1 MKRKLLKQ
9 MRNEWRDNVWLVIEL
24 AVVFIAIWGLSTV
37 LWVMTKGAFTPLGVD
52 PENVISLSTRYLK
65 SDNPSY
71 VNVDSVTYNDDLRQL
86 LRELRANPNVEAV
99 AVHGGA
105 LPFNYNYNG
114 TGIKLIDSNDS
125 VIYYANQRYGSP
137 DIVKVLGIRSLTGAT
152 SDQLVEMLRNGEIL
166 VSDNQEYKLNG
177 RNPFD
182 LKGKRVIMEGDS
194 SKLLK
199 VGDVIQQIRR
209 SEYEPSWA
217 GGIIYPLDYDGD
229 IWGDVVLRVKPGR
242 EMQFKEDFR
251 NNENLRKYRNVYLS
265 DMKRLVDIRT
275 LTQHND
281 EIKIRMFSSLM
292 IFLLVTV
299 FLGIA
304 GTFWFR
310 VQQRVS
316 EIAIRKVNGAT
327 RMDVFRRIL
336 SEGTILLLCS
346 SLIISVLVWPFI
358 SKFMD
363 MLREEWYV
371 FLILELVSFALIA
384 IGVLMALWYPAHR
397 AMSIEPAIAIKEE

>member
-1 MKRKLLKQ
+1 
-9 MRNEWRDNVWLVIEL
+9 
-24 AVVFIAIWGLSTV
+24 
-37 LWVMTKGAFTPLGVD
+37 
-52 PENVISLSTRYLK
+52 
-65 SDNPSY
+65 
-71 VNVDSVTYNDDLRQL
+71 
-86 LRELRANPNVEAV
+86 
-99 AVHGGA
+99 
-105 LPFNYNYNG
+105 
-114 TGIKLIDSNDS
+114 
-125 VIYYANQRYGSP
+125 
-137 DIVKVLGIRSLTGAT
+137 
-152 SDQLVEMLRNGEIL
+152 
-166 VSDNQEYKLNG
+166 
-177 RNPFD
+177 
-182 LKGKRVIMEGDS
+182 MEGDS

-217 GGIIYPLDYDGD
+217 GGIIYPLDEDGD

>member
-1 MKRKLLKQ
+1 M
-9 MRNEWRDNVWLVIEL
+9 
-24 AVVFIAIWGLSTV
+24 
-37 LWVMTKGAFTPLGVD
+37 
-52 PENVISLSTRYLK
+52 
-65 SDNPSY
+65 
-71 VNVDSVTYNDDLRQL
+71 
-86 LRELRANPNVEAV
+86 
-99 AVHGGA
+99 
-105 LPFNYNYNG
+105 
-114 TGIKLIDSNDS
+114 
-125 VIYYANQRYGSP
+125 
-137 DIVKVLGIRSLTGAT
+137 
-152 SDQLVEMLRNGEIL
+152 
-166 VSDNQEYKLNG
+166 
-177 RNPFD
+177 
-182 LKGKRVIMEGDS
+182 
-194 SKLLK
+194 
-199 VGDVIQQIRR
+199 IQQIRR

-217 GGIIYPLDYDGD
+217 GGINYPLDEEGD
-229 IWGDVVLRVKPGR
+229 RWGVVGLGVKAGR

-346 SLIISVLVWPFI
+346 YLRTAVFDWPFI
-358 SKFMD
+358 
-363 MLREEWYV
+363 
-371 FLILELVSFALIA
+371 
-384 IGVLMALWYPAHR
+384 
-397 AMSIEPAIAIKEE
+397 

>member
-1 MKRKLLKQ
+1 M
-9 MRNEWRDNVWLVIEL
+9 
-24 AVVFIAIWGLSTV
+24 
-37 LWVMTKGAFTPLGVD
+37 
-52 PENVISLSTRYLK
+52 
-65 SDNPSY
+65 
-71 VNVDSVTYNDDLRQL
+71 
-86 LRELRANPNVEAV
+86 
-99 AVHGGA
+99 
-105 LPFNYNYNG
+105 
-114 TGIKLIDSNDS
+114 
-125 VIYYANQRYGSP
+125 IYYANQRYGSP

-217 GGIIYPLDYDGD
+217 GGIIYPLDEDGD

-304 GTFWFR
+304 KHILVPCSAACQRDRDKEGEWCYTHGR
-310 VQQRVS
+310 VPQDTVGRNDS
-316 EIAIRKVNGAT
+316 FA
-327 RMDVFRRIL
+327 VFIL
-336 SEGTILLLCS
+336 DN
-346 SLIISVLVWPFI
+346 ISFSMVPFI

-397 AMSIEPAIAIKEE
+397 AMSIELSDSDKGRIKLSPAPNQISPPTP